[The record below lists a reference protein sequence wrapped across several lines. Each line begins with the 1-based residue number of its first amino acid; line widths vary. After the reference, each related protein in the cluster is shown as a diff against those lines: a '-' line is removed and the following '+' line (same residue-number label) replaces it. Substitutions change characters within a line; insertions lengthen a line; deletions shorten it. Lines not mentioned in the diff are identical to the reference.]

1 MILRIGVLVLFFFV
15 SSCNNISFVYKDN
28 NTIKNPILNNTIVE
42 VKGKDLP
49 HLIKNVYEFV
59 GFTNNPKYNLMI
71 IVEEEKTK
79 RSVEVNQAASKID
92 HVITLNYRLTNIL
105 LDCQV
110 YEKIINTTFTFI
122 PKSSGY
128 NYGTDTSLEKKYEL
142 AITENLNRFISI
154 IINEDI
160 SSYYFI
166 LIIYIE

>member
-128 NYGTDTSLEKKYEL
+128 NYGSDNSLETFYEL
-142 AITENLNRFISI
+142 SIKENLNEFVINVAKNSI
-154 IINEDI
+154 DNC
-160 SSYYFI
+160 
-166 LIIYIE
+166 